1 MCVGGTTTGSL
12 IKSPRRIKVAS
23 QVL

>member
-1 MCVGGTTTGSL
+1 MCVGGTTGSL